1 MKTAAVVLAGGSV
14 KRMGAEVPKQY
25 LSLDGRPLVFYSLKA
40 FEDSFIDTVVLVVTA
55 GDEDYC
61 RREIVERYGFRKVAA
76 VVSGGKERYHSV
88 VKGVEAV
95 AEDVSWIFIHD
106 GARPFLSR
114 EVLERAFE
122 DVKRSGASVVA
133 VQSKDTVR
141 LADAE
146 GFVRET
152 PPRDEVW
159 QMQTPQVFSAELLR
173 RACRELSEKEG
184 ELLAKGIR
192 ITDDAM
198 MVELLCGQ
206 RAHLVTGDYENIKI
220 TTPEDLEFAEM
231 LIKRRKN
238 AADRAGKGW

>member
-1 MKTAAVVLAGGSV
+1 MKTAAVVLAGGSG

-25 LSLDGRPLVFYSLKA
+25 LSLDGRPLVFYSLRA

-55 GDEDYC
+55 GDEEYC
-61 RREIVERYGFRKVAA
+61 RREIVERYDLHKVRAI
-76 VVSGGKERYHSV
+76 VSGGKERYHSV
-88 VKGVEAV
+88 AKGVEAV
-95 AEDVSWIFIHD
+95 EEDVSWIFIHD

-114 EVLERAFE
+114 EILERAFE
-122 DVKRSGASVVA
+122 DVKRSGASVAA

-152 PPRDEVW
+152 PPRAEVW

-173 RACRELSEKEG
+173 RACRRLSEE
-184 ELLAKGIR
+184 EASLAAQGIR

-231 LIKRRKN
+231 LLKRKKSALRS
-238 AADRAGKGW
+238 DP